1 VLVILREAG
10 SKIMMISNRNFDTT
24 DRVCVLG
31 DNKAGCVKG
40 LNTNGEAANAGKV
53 QTYNAVR
60 VGFGRG
66 EDEHPWPF
74 IHIFEE
80 AQ

>member
-1 VLVILREAG
+1 
-10 SKIMMISNRNFDTT
+10 M
-24 DRVCVLG
+24 LG
-31 DNKAGCVKG
+31 DNKADSVKV
-40 LNTNGEAANAGKV
+40 LNPNGEVANARKG

-66 EDEHPWPF
+66 EDEHPWLF